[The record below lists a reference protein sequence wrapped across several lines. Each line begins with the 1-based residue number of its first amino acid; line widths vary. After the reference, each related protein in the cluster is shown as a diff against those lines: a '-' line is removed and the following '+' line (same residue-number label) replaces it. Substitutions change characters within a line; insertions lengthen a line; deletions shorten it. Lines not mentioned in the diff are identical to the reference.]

1 MIDPITA
8 IAAASAAYKG
18 LNAVVSAGQELE
30 NCTNQLGKW
39 FGALNDI
46 NRAEEQR
53 KRPPLHA
60 KLMGSGSIEEEAFAI
75 LTHKKKMKEQE
86 KEIAFMLNMR
96 FGPNT
101 WEEML
106 ELRRSIKK
114 EREETIYAAEEFKH
128 AIIDGAIMVALSLG
142 ILGSVFLGV
151 YLIGSVQTTPWW

>member
-8 IAAASAAYKG
+8 IAAASAAYNGVRK
-18 LNAVVSAGQELE
+18 VMDAGKELE
-30 NCTNQLGKW
+30 DVTQTLGKW

-75 LTHKKKMKEQE
+75 IAHQKKMKEQE
-86 KEIAFMLNMR
+86 KEMAFMLNYR
-96 FGPNT
+96 FGPGT

-106 ELRRSIKK
+106 ELRRKIKK

-151 YLIGSVQTTPWW
+151 YLIGSVQTPPWW

>member
-1 MIDPITA
+1 MIDPLTA

-18 LNAVVSAGQELE
+18 LTKIVQAGQELE
-30 NCTNQLGKW
+30 NCTDQLGKW

-75 LTHKKKMKEQE
+75 ISHKKKMKEQE
-86 KEIAFMLNMR
+86 KEIMFMLNMR

-101 WEEML
+101 WDEMM
-106 ELRRSIKK
+106 ELRRAIKK
-114 EREETIYAAEEFKH
+114 EREDTIYAAEEFKH
-128 AIIDGAIMVALSLG
+128 AVLNGAIMLALSFG
-142 ILGSVFLGV
+142 IIFAVFGGV
-151 YLIGSVQTTPWW
+151 YLIGTVQNPPWW

>member
-1 MIDPITA
+1 MIDPLTA

-18 LNAVVSAGQELE
+18 LTKIVQAGQELE
-30 NCTNQLGKW
+30 SCTESLGKW

-75 LTHKKKMKEQE
+75 LTHKKKMAEQE
-86 KEIAFMLNMR
+86 KEIKFMLNMR
-96 FGPNT
+96 FGPT
-101 WEEML
+101 CWDEML

-114 EREETIYAAEEFKH
+114 EREETIYAAEEFKT
-128 AIIDGAIMVALSLG
+128 AMIDGVIMVTLSCG
-142 ILGSVFLGV
+142 ILGFIFSGVWLLGK
-151 YLIGSVQTTPWW
+151 LEGWW

>member
-8 IAAASAAYKG
+8 IAAASAAYNGVRK
-18 LNAVVSAGQELE
+18 VMDAGKEIEDVTQ
-30 NCTNQLGKW
+30 TLGKW

-46 NRAEEQR
+46 NRAEQQR
-53 KRPPLHA
+53 KNPPLHA
-60 KLMGSGSIEEEAFAI
+60 KLAGGASIEEEAFAI
-75 LTHKKKMKEQE
+75 IAHQKKMKEQE

-101 WEEML
+101 WDEML

-128 AIIDGAIMVALSLG
+128 AIIDGAIMVALSFG
-142 ILGSVFLGV
+142 ILGSIFLGV
-151 YLIGSVQTTPWW
+151 YFIGVVQTPPWW

>member
-1 MIDPITA
+1 MIDPLTA

-18 LNAVVSAGQELE
+18 LTKVVQAGQELE

-75 LTHKKKMKEQE
+75 LTHKKKMAEQE
-86 KEIAFMLNMR
+86 KEIKFMLNMR
-96 FGPNT
+96 FGPST
-101 WEEML
+101 WDEMI
-106 ELRRSIKK
+106 ELRRNIKR
-114 EREETIYAAEEFKH
+114 EREETIYAAEEFKN
-128 AIIDGAIMVALSLG
+128 AILDGAIMVALSFG
-142 ILGSVFLGV
+142 ILGAIFSMVYFIGV
-151 YLIGSVQTTPWW
+151 VQTPPWW

>member
-1 MIDPITA
+1 MIDPLTA

-18 LNAVVSAGQELE
+18 LTKIVQAGQELE

-75 LTHKKKMKEQE
+75 LTHKKKMAEQE
-86 KEIAFMLNMR
+86 KEIKFMLNMR
-96 FGPNT
+96 FGPST
-101 WEEML
+101 WDEML
-106 ELRRSIKK
+106 ELRRKIKK
-114 EREETIYAAEEFKH
+114 EREETIYAAEEFKN
-128 AIIDGAIMVALSLG
+128 AILDGVIMVSLSLG
-142 ILGSVFLGV
+142 ILGAIFSIVYFIGV
-151 YLIGSVQTTPWW
+151 AQTPPWW

>member
-1 MIDPITA
+1 
-8 IAAASAAYKG
+8 
-18 LNAVVSAGQELE
+18 
-30 NCTNQLGKW
+30 
-39 FGALNDI
+39 
-46 NRAEEQR
+46 
-53 KRPPLHA
+53 
-60 KLMGSGSIEEEAFAI
+60 MGSGSIEEEAFAI

-101 WEEML
+101 WDEML

-151 YLIGSVQTTPWW
+151 YLIGSVQTPPWW

>member
-1 MIDPITA
+1 MIDPLTA

-18 LNAVVSAGQELE
+18 LTKVVQAGQELE

-75 LTHKKKMKEQE
+75 LTHKKKMAEQE
-86 KEIAFMLNMR
+86 KEIKFMLNMR
-96 FGPNT
+96 FGPST
-101 WEEML
+101 WDEML
-106 ELRRSIKK
+106 ELRRRIKK
-114 EREETIYAAEEFKH
+114 EREETIYAAEEFKN
-128 AIIDGAIMVALSLG
+128 AILDGVIMVSLSLG
-142 ILGSVFLGV
+142 ILGAIFSIVYFIGV
-151 YLIGSVQTTPWW
+151 AQTPPWW

>member
-18 LNAVVSAGQELE
+18 LTAVVGAGQELE

-128 AIIDGAIMVALSLG
+128 TIIDGVIMVALSFG
-142 ILGSVFLGV
+142 ILGAIFSGV
-151 YLIGSVQTTPWW
+151 YLIGVVQTPPWW

>member
-1 MIDPITA
+1 MIDPVTA

-18 LNAVVSAGQELE
+18 LSAVVQAGQDLE
-30 NCTNQLGKW
+30 NCTHQLGKW

-75 LTHKKKMKEQE
+75 LTHKKKMAEQE
-86 KEIAFMLNMR
+86 IEIMFMLNMR

-101 WEEML
+101 WDEMM

-128 AIIDGAIMVALSLG
+128 AMINGAIMVALSFG
-142 ILGSVFLGV
+142 ILTAVFGGV
-151 YLIGSVQTTPWW
+151 YLIGVVQQPPWW

>member
-1 MIDPITA
+1 MIDPLTA

-18 LNAVVSAGQELE
+18 LTKIVQAGQELE

-75 LTHKKKMKEQE
+75 LTHKKKMAEQE
-86 KEIAFMLNMR
+86 KEIKFMLNMR
-96 FGPNT
+96 FGPT
-101 WEEML
+101 CWDEML
-106 ELRRSIKK
+106 ELRRRIKK
-114 EREETIYAAEEFKH
+114 EREETIYAAEEFKT
-128 AIIDGAIMVALSLG
+128 AMIDGAIMVALSCG
-142 ILGSVFLGV
+142 ILGFIFGGVWLLGK
-151 YLIGSVQTTPWW
+151 LEGWW

>member
-18 LNAVVSAGQELE
+18 LTKVVQAGQELE

-75 LTHKKKMKEQE
+75 LTHKKKMAEQE
-86 KEIAFMLNMR
+86 KEIKFMLNMR
-96 FGPNT
+96 FGPST
-101 WEEML
+101 WDEML

-114 EREETIYAAEEFKH
+114 EREETIYAAEEFKN
-128 AIIDGAIMVALSLG
+128 AILDGAIMVALSLG
-142 ILGSVFLGV
+142 ILGAIFTMV
-151 YLIGSVQTTPWW
+151 YFIGAVQTPPWW

>member
-30 NCTNQLGKW
+30 NCTSQLGKW

-151 YLIGSVQTTPWW
+151 YLIGSVQTPPWW